1 MNITV
6 NEKWLKER
14 EYMSNEQLGIHLRS
28 TLKETPIDKK
38 SLYQKFMD
46 EYDAFI
52 KNKIGV
58 GANVN
63 GIEGKALKSIIN
75 YITSQS
81 KDKTEDGIL
90 NSFKY
95 ILENWNK
102 LDNFTRSKMR
112 LSDINSNLTNILNQL
127 RNGRNSKG
135 EQTTIHNQEQ
145 LNRVLEGDL

>member
-14 EYMSNEQLGIHLRS
+14 EHMSDHQIVAHLKMLIR
-28 TLKETPIDKK
+28 EAPIDKK

-63 GIEGKALKSIIN
+63 GQEGKALKAVIN

-81 KDKTEDGIL
+81 KDKTEEGIL

-112 LSDINSNLTNILNQL
+112 LSDINSNLTNILNTL
-127 RNGRNSKG
+127 RNGRNTTAT
-135 EQTTIHNQEQ
+135 QTTIAEQ
-145 LNRVLEGDL
+145 ADSIANWDGN